1 MVPVVV
7 LGSLASVKPLL
18 TTLCAYNKGT
28 VQHNSKSY
36 TLQYFTP
43 KLDDNIDFDV
53 LITNIALF

>member
-1 MVPVVV
+1 VVPVVV
-7 LGSLASVKPLL
+7 CVAWRGVKPLL